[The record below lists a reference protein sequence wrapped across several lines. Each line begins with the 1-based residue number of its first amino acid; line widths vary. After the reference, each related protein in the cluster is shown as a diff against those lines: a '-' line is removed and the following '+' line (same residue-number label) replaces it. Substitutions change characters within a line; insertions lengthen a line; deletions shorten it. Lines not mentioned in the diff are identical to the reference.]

1 MDKKELIAKLNILGV
16 DSNLYSLDG
25 ELNPDCIILYNS
37 YNDWT
42 VFYLDERG
50 VRNDEKIFHSESK
63 AYEYIYKLFKESK
76 DLEKKNSRN
85 KSLIMD

>member
-1 MDKKELIAKLNILGV
+1 MDKKELIAKLKILGV

-42 VFYLDERG
+42 VFNLG
-50 VRNDEKIFHSESK
+50 SGEK
-63 AYEYIYKLFKESK
+63 
-76 DLEKKNSRN
+76 
-85 KSLIMD
+85 LINI